1 MFLLHMR
8 LAGNDLGGRY
18 LFTAAYVKNGH
29 EEKKLFLMALNQ
41 VVLTGKR
48 AAACKYKIALL
59 VVDNLN
65 TLCILGCCL
74 AHGGLGVG
82 KIGIV

>member
-1 MFLLHMR
+1 M
-8 LAGNDLGGRY
+8 D
-18 LFTAAYVKNGH
+18 
-29 EEKKLFLMALNQ
+29 LNQ

-59 VVDNLN
+59 AVDNLN

-74 AHGGLGVG
+74 AHGGLGGG
-82 KIGIV
+82 KRGTFGLPGRVFDACGKVTSHIPVWKFRSPVTIILF